1 MSILTDS
8 WRNGTDAVYEYGKAV
23 SKVLENMI
31 MEQAYSLFFSQL
43 FDDLEKQIN
52 NINKNTALTPEEV
65 MSAYANAFSSL
76 GEQLQSTMPLAEEY
90 IEGLRGTL
98 SSFGYDIFTNT
109 RTATAQGI
117 QSISQE
123 SADRIDGMLTSVQGS
138 IIDIKD
144 MQGTIRDS
152 AISINENVIIIRNH
166 TGEMA
171 QKLDRIDYNINQM
184 VTNGISVN

>member
-65 MSAYANAFSSL
+65 MSEYANAFSSL